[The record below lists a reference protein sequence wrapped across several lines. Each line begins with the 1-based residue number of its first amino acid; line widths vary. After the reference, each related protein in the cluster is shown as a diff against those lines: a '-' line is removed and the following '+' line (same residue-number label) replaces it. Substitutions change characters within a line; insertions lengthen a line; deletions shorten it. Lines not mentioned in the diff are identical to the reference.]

1 MNLVVPVVTGAQ
13 FLLRQLDCF
22 KFSRAGMRRF
32 FALTIASIFV
42 WACAG
47 VAAAE
52 GDIVAIPKLE
62 KRVTDLTATLSAADE
77 SRIEARL
84 KEFEAKKGAQIAV
97 LIVATTQPEV
107 IFDYSVR
114 VADAWKLGRKDVD
127 DGVLFVVAKNDR
139 KLQILTGR
147 GTQGVL
153 TDAMSK
159 RIISEIVAPKFRSND
174 FAGGI
179 DDGVAKIIDVLQGE
193 ALPPPPEKKRAS
205 VPQGANIESFLVLGF
220 IAALFVG
227 PLLRSL
233 LGRFV
238 GAGATAGVTGAAAW
252 WLAGGLLFPIVA
264 GVIVFL
270 IVLFMGAMN
279 LSRGGGGGF
288 IPGGWSS
295 GGSSGG
301 SSSDSFSGGGGGF
314 DGGGASGDW

>member
-1 MNLVVPVVTGAQ
+1 MNLVAPVVTGAQ
-13 FLLRQLDCF
+13 FLPRQLDCF
-22 KFSRAGMRRF
+22 RFSRAGMRRF
-32 FALTIASIFV
+32 FAFTIASIFV
-42 WACAG
+42 WACTGA
-47 VAAAE
+47 AAAE
-52 GDIVAIPKLE
+52 GDFVAIPKLE
-62 KRVTDLTATLSAADE
+62 KRVTDLTATLSSADE

-107 IFDYSVR
+107 IFDYSIR
-114 VADAWKLGRKDVD
+114 VAEAWKLGRKDVD

-159 RIISEIVAPKFRSND
+159 RIISEIVAPKFRAND

-205 VPQGANIESFLVLGF
+205 VPQGANIESFLILGF

-301 SSSDSFSGGGGGF
+301 SSDSFSGGGGGF